1 MHRGVLFTKRT
12 ESLQHGSTWRLIS
25 YSVSLFSILFG
36 CMERFTRKLHKKKKQ
51 IVKFRNK

>member
-36 CMERFTRKLHKKKKQ
+36 CMERFTRKLHKKKQ